1 MQPEH
6 PHTTEIRQR
15 VRALESTSS
24 SNKIIIAQRL
34 DSNLAEETG
43 QLRQEE
49 GGAAESVRCD
59 AHPTSRQCGPWLT
72 QYSFVPVSR
81 MYTVCEVEEE
91 EEEEEEEDRERKQKN
106 TSRHQYLESF

>member
-1 MQPEH
+1 M
-6 PHTTEIRQR
+6 R
-15 VRALESTSS
+15 
-24 SNKIIIAQRL
+24 
-34 DSNLAEETG
+34 
-43 QLRQEE
+43 
-49 GGAAESVRCD
+49 

-91 EEEEEEEDRERKQKN
+91 EEEEEAEEEEEDRERKQKN